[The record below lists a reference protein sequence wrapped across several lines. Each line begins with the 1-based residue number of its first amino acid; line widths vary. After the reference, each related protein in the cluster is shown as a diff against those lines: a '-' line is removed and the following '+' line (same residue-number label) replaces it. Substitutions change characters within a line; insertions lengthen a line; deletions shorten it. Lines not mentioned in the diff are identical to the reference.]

1 MVGTLINRLPA
12 CAWLTGITTT
22 LRERPL
28 PTPAVRA
35 SNCCFKQPK
44 PIQQGNLSQLEG
56 RFLLD
61 LSAIGNSLRGGDGD
75 RGIVPA
81 RGIGAAIAERLAA
94 GGAAGAGGQ
103 ALNSRGENRPM
114 KPKFTRK

>member
-35 SNCCFKQPK
+35 SNCCFKHPK
-44 PIQQGNLSQLEG
+44 PIQQGDLSQLEG

-61 LSAIGNSLRGGDGD
+61 LSAIGNVMFSASSEWLRGMQ
-75 RGIVPA
+75 VNNK
-81 RGIGAAIAERLAA
+81 
-94 GGAAGAGGQ
+94 Q
-103 ALNSRGENRPM
+103 QSSKSSLNWRASGRITLGLLG
-114 KPKFTRK
+114 K